1 MKIEYSR
8 DIFRFNIKRIDNR
21 IRDITPEAKI
31 DREII
36 RENQII

>member
-8 DIFRFNIKRIDNR
+8 DIFRFNMKRIDNR
-21 IRDITPEAKI
+21 IRDITSEAKI